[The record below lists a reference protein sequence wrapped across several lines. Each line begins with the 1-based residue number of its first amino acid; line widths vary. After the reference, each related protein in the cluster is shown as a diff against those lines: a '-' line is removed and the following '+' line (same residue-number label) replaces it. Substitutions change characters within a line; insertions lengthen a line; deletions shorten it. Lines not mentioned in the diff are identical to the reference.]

1 MSKIYGTPIMAGG
14 SGGANKDLPPLLD
27 NFKAFEGGV
36 VDDGLTRLKDLPN
49 GTKVKFGNYNDQT
62 LVWRI
67 AQDEGVTKAVLDLD
81 YNTGKTV
88 IGDMVVSPNKS
99 ICGNW
104 AITGWLNATEV
115 GDSWWDNRVRY
126 SGYPSET
133 EPTYSSQDGF
143 LHGWSVADKEVL
155 RGVVW
160 DCDDKRSSPNSY
172 QLWCRLMIAS
182 KDEVELAWNGER
194 FCASLGTAACMTRTS
209 HVQEEYYAISPMGT
223 SISAGGY
230 ITNDNLNQP
239 QGIWPVCAPN
249 PEAVVS
255 AEPDDDGCYVIDY
268 AKRTVGDL
276 QVGDKIKVSVNAD
289 AQSFLGENI
298 VFQVAAHNHPTHPE
312 NSATLITE
320 KIIACIA
327 IDAAETSYPN
337 GNPNYS
343 LSNLNQWLNSNAG
356 AGQWWS
362 ATHDGDVAPA
372 ERSVD
377 NNPYSQR
384 AGFLNM
390 LDGGFVKSLLET
402 HKQPFESDGV
412 TQTAVDVKVFI
423 PSYKE
428 VASSSVIGD
437 GIHQLFPLFE
447 SGNESK
453 VAYLTNVAAESNGV
467 DTAGGSDLSWHYLS
481 CDQITGGGSY
491 YAVRRNYGTNATP
504 YYFAPKQGNSGIRPA
519 CNISN
524 SLPLVSGTPDEEGCY
539 LVDWDKINVT
549 IQADKMAA
557 SRANELA
564 GAVWVY
570 ADHEPTSVNDGT
582 KIQLS
587 RDEVVA
593 PSISTLE
600 SGSKVRLGTY
610 NGEPLGW
617 IVARDTV
624 TQELRLVLDADSV
637 ATIGTM
643 QYDAEEPS
651 NPNPNRQSSGN
662 NRYSVSNINQWLN
675 SDGAANEWYTAQHEY
690 DAPPSY
696 QNKAGFLN
704 EWSNN
709 DKVILQNKEWVTTLT
724 SIDGSGTDTFSQ
736 RIVLMSTTEL
746 GLQEDTGGNK
756 LDIFNS
762 NSDRLTGSGSY
773 WTRTPHPST
782 APSVYD
788 VTAAGSL
795 NTYGNADGSISVRP
809 ICAPNPSTPV
819 SGPDDEGY
827 YTIGGVATVQKTVQW
842 NNEANFFA
850 RQFTYNSKK
859 QYQTMLEGA
868 VATITLVGVPEPVS
882 ELAETHSGSSITLTW
897 KNPTSD
903 EFYDHTVVVYKT
915 DAFPT
920 AIDDGTQGYSGTDET
935 ATLSGLE
942 LGSTYYIAVFTVSA
956 YGLYG
961 EPQTVQVEIP
971 AGLLISSLA
980 SGTKVKLG
988 KWNNTDLQWKVTRDT
1003 SDQSIRLVLEPTS
1016 VSLLGNKQYDAPE
1029 PSNSDMDRKLYG
1041 NNRYIYSNIHQW
1053 LNATKATGWYVAQ
1066 HSADVAPAYSS
1077 SPGFLSGWSENHI
1090 NALDGATL
1098 TTSRA
1103 RVDGGGT
1110 ETFVARVALISTTEL
1125 GLQNSTGGERLDIFN
1140 SDGDRATGSL
1150 YWTRTPY
1157 SSNSYFAY
1165 QVSSSGTL
1173 FSNNIY
1179 VRDALRVRPLCIP
1192 VSTALVSPEMDED
1205 NCYIV
1210 Q

>member
-1 MSKIYGTPIMAGG
+1 MAKIYGTPIMAGG
-14 SGGANKDLPPLLD
+14 AGGANKDLPPLLD

-67 AQDEGVTKAVLDLD
+67 AQDEGITKAVLDLD

-209 HVQEEYYAISPMGT
+209 HVHEEYYAISPMGT

-230 ITNDNLNQP
+230 ITNENLNQP

-255 AEPDDDGCYVIDY
+255 DEPDDDGCYTIDY
-268 AKRTVGDL
+268 TKRTVGDL

-320 KIIACIA
+320 KIIANLPY
-327 IDAAETSYPN
+327 DARGDKFSVGNNAEFQ
-337 GNPNYS
+337 YS
-343 LSNLNQWLNSNAG
+343 DLYQWMNSKAT

-362 ATHDGDVAPA
+362 SKFDGDVAPS
-372 ERSVD
+372 EGNVGI
-377 NNPYSQR
+377 NPYTDK

-390 LDGGFVKSLLET
+390 LDASFVGKLLKTHRKNVTSENLEYEFDTLLFLTSEKEVNAKGNSSSTCLLIFTDDDSRIAYPTQECINNSEDDVNLISPESPFYWWKETVVDGNSSSAEYVNLTGGFNVS
-402 HKQPFESDGV
+402 
-412 TQTAVDVKVFI
+412 I
-423 PSYKE
+423 
-428 VASSSVIGD
+428 SSRG
-437 GIHQLFPLFE
+437 
-447 SGNESK
+447 
-453 VAYLTNVAAESNGV
+453 
-467 DTAGGSDLSWHYLS
+467 LSS
-481 CDQITGGGSY
+481 
-491 YAVRRNYGTNATP
+491 R
-504 YYFAPKQGNSGIRPA
+504 GIRPA

-539 LVDWDKINVT
+539 LVDWNKINVT
-549 IQADKMAA
+549 IQADKMAT
-557 SRANELA
+557 SRANELT

-570 ADHEPTSVNDGT
+570 GDHEPTSVNDGT
-582 KIQLS
+582 KIQLT
-587 RDEVVA
+587 REEVVT
-593 PSISTLE
+593 SD
-600 SGSKVRLGTY
+600 G
-610 NGEPLGW
+610 GE
-617 IVARDTV
+617 AQTV
-624 TQELRLVLDADSV
+624 T
-637 ATIGTM
+637 
-643 QYDAEEPS
+643 
-651 NPNPNRQSSGN
+651 
-662 NRYSVSNINQWLN
+662 
-675 SDGAANEWYTAQHEY
+675 
-690 DAPPSY
+690 
-696 QNKAGFLN
+696 
-704 EWSNN
+704 
-709 DKVILQNKEWVTTLT
+709 
-724 SIDGSGTDTFSQ
+724 
-736 RIVLMSTTEL
+736 
-746 GLQEDTGGNK
+746 
-756 LDIFNS
+756 
-762 NSDRLTGSGSY
+762 
-773 WTRTPHPST
+773 
-782 APSVYD
+782 
-788 VTAAGSL
+788 
-795 NTYGNADGSISVRP
+795 
-809 ICAPNPSTPV
+809 
-819 SGPDDEGY
+819 
-827 YTIGGVATVQKTVQW
+827 KTVEW

-868 VATITLVGVPEPVS
+868 IATITLVGVPEPVS
-882 ELAETHSGSSITLTW
+882 ELAEQHSGSSITLTW

-903 EFYDHTVVVYKT
+903 ELYDHTVVVYKT

-920 AIDDGTQGYSGTDET
+920 SIDDGTQGYSGTDET

-961 EPQTVQVEIP
+961 VPQTVQVDIP
-971 AGLLISSLA
+971 AGQLLSSLA

-988 KWNNTDLQWKVTRDT
+988 QWNGTDLQWKVARDT

-1016 VSLLGNKQYDAPE
+1016 VSLLGNKMYDNKE
-1029 PSNSDMDRKLYG
+1029 PSNSDSDRRSYG

-1053 LNATKATGWYVAQ
+1053 LNATKATGWYTAQ
-1066 HSADVAPAYSS
+1066 HSTDAAPDYSS
-1077 SPGFLSGWSENHI
+1077 QAGFLSGWSENHI
-1090 NALDGATL
+1090 AALDRATL
-1098 TTSRA
+1098 TVSCSST
-1103 RVDGGGT
+1103 DGGGT
-1110 ETFVARVALISTTEL
+1110 ETFVARVALMSTTEL
-1125 GLQNSTGGERLDIFN
+1125 GLQSGTGGGRLDIFN
-1140 SDGDRATGSL
+1140 SDRDRSTGAY
-1150 YWTRTPY
+1150 YWTRTPLP
-1157 SSNSYFAY
+1157 SFSNIAY
-1165 QVSSSGTL
+1165 QVTSAGALHFSGGV
-1173 FSNNIY
+1173 Y
-1179 VRDALRVRPLCIP
+1179 DAHGVRPLCIP
-1192 VSTALVSPEMDED
+1192 VSTALVSLEMDDD
-1205 NCYIV
+1205 NCYVV